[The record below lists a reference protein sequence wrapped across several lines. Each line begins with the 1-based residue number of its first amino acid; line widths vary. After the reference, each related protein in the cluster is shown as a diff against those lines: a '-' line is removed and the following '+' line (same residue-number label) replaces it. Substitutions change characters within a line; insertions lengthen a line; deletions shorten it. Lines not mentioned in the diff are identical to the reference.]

1 MRIRREEGMAPQGPS
16 AGTLGSQTYTV
27 GDMSEP
33 LPPLDLT
40 NVAILS
46 DEVYETIGAAILDGR
61 LEPGQKLRDVEL
73 AAQLGISRTPVREAL
88 QRLERFGLVEVA
100 VGRYTRVSTP
110 DEAVRDQTA
119 EMTAH
124 FMGTALRMAL
134 PRCSDGELD
143 AIRLDADAVVDAA
156 RAGDI
161 PGLYDSSTQMFTRVT
176 LATGNAVFIGMM
188 REAAFAIRRNLRGWS
203 PFLMG
208 PIVRVD
214 QYVTL
219 RDCVAARDAEGA
231 ELALRRI
238 HGYA

>member
-1 MRIRREEGMAPQGPS
+1 MKESEQNPPPWRGIRVGAP
-16 AGTLGSQTYTV
+16 YTV
-27 GDMSEP
+27 AAMSP
-33 LPPLDLT
+33 ILPPLDLSSGT
-40 NVAILS
+40 ILS
-46 DEVYETIGAAILDGR
+46 DEVYACIGEAILDGR
-61 LEPGQKLRDVEL
+61 LEPGERLRDVAL

-100 VGRYTRVSTP
+100 AGRYTRVSTL
-110 DEAVRDQTA
+110 DESVRVQTA

-143 AIRLDADAVVDAA
+143 AIRADADEVVDAA
-156 RAGDI
+156 TSGDV
-161 PGLYDSSTQMFTRVT
+161 PRLFDSSTQMFTGVT
-176 LATGNAVFIGMM
+176 RATGNAVFIGMM

-208 PIVRVD
+208 PIARVD

-219 RDCVAARDAEGA
+219 RECVAARDAEGA

>member
-1 MRIRREEGMAPQGPS
+1 
-16 AGTLGSQTYTV
+16 
-27 GDMSEP
+27 MSP
-33 LPPLDLT
+33 TLPPLDLSAAT
-40 NVAILS
+40 ILS
-46 DEVYETIGAAILDGR
+46 DEVYSCIGEAILDGR
-61 LEPGQKLRDVEL
+61 LQPGERLRDVVL
-73 AAQLGISRTPVREAL
+73 AEQLGISRTPVREAL

-110 DEAVRDQTA
+110 DDAVRDQTA

-143 AIRLDADAVVDAA
+143 AIRLDADTVVDAA

-161 PGLYDSSTQMFTRVT
+161 PGLFDSSTQMFTRVT
-176 LATGNAVFIGMM
+176 HATGNAVFIGMM

-208 PIVRVD
+208 PIARVD
-214 QYVTL
+214 QYVAL
-219 RDCVAARDAEGA
+219 RECVAARDGDGA